1 MRAYTQPGLTAWTSS
16 GPRFHF
22 SIVPGRKF
30 STTTSAVAH
39 SSRARRWQSSVRRLS
54 ATERLPRAITDHHS
68 EWPLCLCWPHSRSAS
83 PFGGAST
90 LMTSAP
96 KSASSVPTYGP
107 AMSWP
112 NSTTRRPD
120 NGPSGSGVSAVTG
133 APLPRRERGPT
144 RGDGGVRGRCAD
156 LRRAAGDEGREDHR
170 GGGAGGVER
179 RAREDDPPRV
189 AQLLDPGG
197 GPRVRRLEAQAMGAL
212 DGGADLA
219 KGARERRQVGVLAD
233 PAAGAPPR
241 GGGPPAAPAPGAP
254 PRGGGGRAPGREPQR
269 LPGQVVV
276 HGRGHTIRR
285 PWRG

>member
-1 MRAYTQPGLTAWTSS
+1 
-16 GPRFHF
+16 
-22 SIVPGRKF
+22 
-30 STTTSAVAH
+30 
-39 SSRARRWQSSVRRLS
+39 
-54 ATERLPRAITDHHS
+54 
-68 EWPLCLCWPHSRSAS
+68 
-83 PFGGAST
+83 
-90 LMTSAP
+90 
-96 KSASSVPTYGP
+96 
-107 AMSWP
+107 MSWP
-112 NSTTRRPD
+112 TSTTRRPD

-170 GGGAGGVER
+170 GGGAGGGER
-179 RAREDDPPRV
+179 RAREDEPPRV
-189 AQLLDPGG
+189 AQLPDPGG

-233 PAAGAPPR
+233 PAAGVP
-241 GGGPPAAPAPGAP
+241 PPAVGAL
-254 PRGGGGRAPGREPQR
+254 RAGGEPQR

-285 PWRG
+285 PWRGRSPTSCWSRTSVTGGSMPARKSCSTSARSSVRPRQ